1 MVDYKNKEDLN
12 VPGSVQTQACTQ
24 TGRAELHDQSWSDPI
39 PSSWTPLAHAGWKS
53 LVKKK
58 REVNI

>member
-24 TGRAELHDQSWSDPI
+24 TGRAELHDQS
-39 PSSWTPLAHAGWKS
+39 
-53 LVKKK
+53 
-58 REVNI
+58 